1 MRYLQVLKRKK
12 IIFLNIFLLSYVL
25 INLFD
30 GDRGFFSYLDKKMEK
45 ENLIKKKEN
54 LTKTLNV
61 VEKKNYLLS
70 ENLNFDYYD
79 ILIRQNLKFGLKNE
93 IVIKINE

>member
-1 MRYLQVLKRKK
+1 MRYLHVLKRKK

-30 GDRGFFSYLDKKMEK
+30 GDRGFFSYLDKKIEK
-45 ENLIKKKEN
+45 ENLITKKEN
-54 LTKTLNV
+54 LTNTLNV

>member
-1 MRYLQVLKRKK
+1 MRFLHVIKRKR

-25 INLFD
+25 INFFD

-45 ENLIKKKEN
+45 ENLIIKKEN
-54 LTKTLNV
+54 LIERLNI

-70 ENLNFDYYD
+70 DNPDFDYYD
-79 ILIRQNLKFGLKNE
+79 TLIRQNLKFGVKNE

>member
-1 MRYLQVLKRKK
+1 MRYLHVLKRKK

-30 GDRGFFSYLDKKMEK
+30 GDRGFFSYIDKKMEK
-45 ENLIKKKEN
+45 ENLITKKEN
-54 LTKTLNV
+54 LTNTLNV

>member
-1 MRYLQVLKRKK
+1 MRFLHVIKRKR

-25 INLFD
+25 INFFD

-45 ENLIKKKEN
+45 ENLIIKKEN
-54 LTKTLNV
+54 LIKRLNI

-70 ENLNFDYYD
+70 DNPDFDYYD
-79 ILIRQNLKFGLKNE
+79 TLIRQNLKFGVKNE

>member
-1 MRYLQVLKRKK
+1 MRFLHVIKRKR

-25 INLFD
+25 INFFD

-45 ENLIKKKEN
+45 ENLIIKKEN
-54 LTKTLNV
+54 LIKRLNI

-70 ENLNFDYYD
+70 DNPDFDYYD
-79 ILIRQNLKFGLKNE
+79 TLIRQNLKFGIKNE

>member
-1 MRYLQVLKRKK
+1 MRYLHVLKRKK

-45 ENLIKKKEN
+45 ENLITKKEN
-54 LTKTLNV
+54 LTNTLNV

-79 ILIRQNLKFGLKNE
+79 ILIRQNLKFVLKNE

>member
-1 MRYLQVLKRKK
+1 MRILHVIKRKR

-25 INLFD
+25 INFFD

-45 ENLIKKKEN
+45 ENLIIKKEN
-54 LTKTLNV
+54 LIKRLNI

-70 ENLNFDYYD
+70 DNPDFDYYD
-79 ILIRQNLKFGLKNE
+79 TLIRQNLKFGVKNE

>member
-1 MRYLQVLKRKK
+1 MRYLHVLKRKK

-45 ENLIKKKEN
+45 ENLITKKEN
-54 LTKTLNV
+54 LTNTLNV

>member
-1 MRYLQVLKRKK
+1 MRYLHVLKRKK

-45 ENLIKKKEN
+45 ENLITKKEN
-54 LTKTLNV
+54 LTNTLKV

>member
-1 MRYLQVLKRKK
+1 MRFLHVIKRKR

-25 INLFD
+25 INFFD

-45 ENLIKKKEN
+45 ENLIIKKEN
-54 LTKTLNV
+54 LIKRLYI

-70 ENLNFDYYD
+70 DNPDFDYYD
-79 ILIRQNLKFGLKNE
+79 TLIRQNLKFGVKNE

>member
-1 MRYLQVLKRKK
+1 MRFLHVIKRKR

-25 INLFD
+25 INFFD

-45 ENLIKKKEN
+45 ENLIIKKEN
-54 LTKTLNV
+54 LIKRLNI

-70 ENLNFDYYD
+70 DSPDFDYYD
-79 ILIRQNLKFGLKNE
+79 TLIRQNLKFGVKNE

>member
-1 MRYLQVLKRKK
+1 MRFLHVIKRKR

-25 INLFD
+25 INFFD
-30 GDRGFFSYLDKKMEK
+30 GDRGFFSYLDKKIEK
-45 ENLIKKKEN
+45 ENLIIKKEN
-54 LTKTLNV
+54 LIKRLNI

-70 ENLNFDYYD
+70 DNPDFDYYD
-79 ILIRQNLKFGLKNE
+79 TLIRQNLKFGIKNE

>member
-1 MRYLQVLKRKK
+1 MRYLHVIKRKK

-45 ENLIKKKEN
+45 ENLITKKEN
-54 LTKTLNV
+54 LTNTLNV